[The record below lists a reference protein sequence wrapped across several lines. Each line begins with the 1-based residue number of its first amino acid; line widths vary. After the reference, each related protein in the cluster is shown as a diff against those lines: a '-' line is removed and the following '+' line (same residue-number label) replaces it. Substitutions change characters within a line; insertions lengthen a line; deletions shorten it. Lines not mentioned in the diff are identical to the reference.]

1 MVFLQLI
8 TVTLSTGTVSL
19 PGCRS
24 WAAAPSPAPC
34 SVPAALCPLLCA
46 RPWPCCSSLAVSSS
60 PVCSSFSLTLLTITL
75 NSFTKRYHSLAGDT
89 PVTPLLPQPD
99 PTDSSAPCAKCVDK
113 IP

>member
-19 PGCRS
+19 PGCWS

-34 SVPAALCPLLCA
+34 SVPAALCWPLALLQQ
-46 RPWPCCSSLAVSSS
+46 PGSVSSS
-60 PVCSSFSLTLLTITL
+60 PVCSSFSLTLVTITL

-89 PVTPLLPQPD
+89 QLTLLLPQPD
-99 PTDSSAPCAKCVDK
+99 SADSSASCAKRVDK